1 MINTALPD
9 INVSAASTP
18 IMPQRTPMASC
29 YKTHRQC
36 RHQRLSAARY
46 RSVHGAPAT
55 HSAHA
60 AAAILASSTSAD
72 VQIPIALRI
81 C

>member
-29 YKTHRQC
+29 YKSPRPC
-36 RHQRLSAARY
+36 RRQRLSPALY
-46 RSVHGAPAT
+46 RSVLGAPAT

-60 AAAILASSTSAD
+60 AAAIIALSTSAD